1 MKNPEIGKS
10 HHKQN
15 KSCWWRLFKNNIFGI
30 VGCVN
35 YCSLHD
41 GWVFRILFIKLLS
54 LRPLFKTT
62 SVHSTNVSKVSG
74 TGQDVGDMND
84 S

>member
-10 HHKQN
+10 HHKN
-15 KSCWWRLFKNNIFGI
+15 KTKQKLLVETFQEHFNKFSI

-35 YCSLHD
+35 YCSFHD

-54 LRPLFKTT
+54 LRPLFKPTN
-62 SVHSTNVSKVSG
+62 VHSTNVSSVRHRARC
-74 TGQDVGDMND
+74 
-84 S
+84 